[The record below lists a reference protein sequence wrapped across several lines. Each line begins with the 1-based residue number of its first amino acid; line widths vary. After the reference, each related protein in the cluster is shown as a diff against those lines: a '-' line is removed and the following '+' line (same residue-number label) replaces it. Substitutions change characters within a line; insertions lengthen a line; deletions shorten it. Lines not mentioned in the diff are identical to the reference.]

1 MFEFG
6 AKKGMKKYIN
16 KNTNLRKTL
25 LLCISFSINT
35 KTPNSF
41 QQQIAFGVLSCHNTT
56 TVISKLLDP
65 VSLDLIG
72 VARDD
77 K

>member
-1 MFEFG
+1 MFELG

-25 LLCISFSINT
+25 LLCISFSLNT

-41 QQQIAFGVLSCHNTT
+41 QQQIAFGVLSCHNAT
-56 TVISKLLDP
+56 
-65 VSLDLIG
+65 SLDLIG